1 MWVMAVDT
9 SVLTGSVALVQDGEV
24 MSEKRVESSSSHAR
38 MLLSVIDETL
48 RSRGL
53 RARDLG
59 ALVATAGPGS
69 FTGLRIG
76 ISTIKGLAYG
86 LGIQAVGVPTL
97 DAMASRV
104 ASSDLPLCPLL
115 DARKSEVYCGFYRR
129 RGDRLEK
136 VTDPMVLPPVKL
148 CSMVEQ
154 PTLFFGEGIRVY
166 SSLLKRELGEKACF
180 LEEDGLETVA
190 AAAAR
195 IGWQSLPAC
204 VQRTGRSG
212 AVEAPSPKLELLYV
226 RPSEAEFKRQSGGE
240 ERRA

>member
-1 MWVMAVDT
+1 LSLRLDKMNNRDVYQDP
-9 SVLTGSVALVQDGEV
+9 LV
-24 MSEKRVESSSSHAR
+24 
-38 MLLSVIDETL
+38 
-48 RSRGL
+48 SRYT
-53 RARDLG
+53 DKEMQNI
-59 ALVATAGPGS
+59 
-69 FTGLRIG
+69 F
-76 ISTIKGLAYG
+76 
-86 LGIQAVGVPTL
+86 
-97 DAMASRV
+97 
-104 ASSDLPLCPLL
+104 SDNFKSKPLPC
-115 DARKSEVYCGFYRR
+115 RKSEVYCGFYRR

>member
-9 SVLTGSVALVQDGEV
+9 SVQTGSVALVRDGEV
-24 MSEKRVESSSSHAR
+24 MSEKLVESSSSHAR
-38 MLLSVIDETL
+38 MLLSVMDETL
-48 RSRGL
+48 RNLSL
-53 RARDLG
+53 KATDLG
-59 ALVATAGPGS
+59 GLIVTVGPGS

-76 ISTIKGLAYG
+76 ISTVKGLAYG
-86 LGIQAVGVPTL
+86 LWIQAVGVPTL

-104 ASSDLPLCPLL
+104 LISDLSLCPLL

-129 RGDRLEK
+129 RGDQLEK
-136 VTDPMVLPPVKL
+136 VTDPMVLTPIKL
-148 CSMVEQ
+148 CNMVVQ
-154 PTLFFGEGIRVY
+154 PTLFFGEGVSVY
-166 SSLLKRELGEKACF
+166 SSFLKRELGERARF

-195 IGWQSLPAC
+195 IGWQSL
-204 VQRTGRSG
+204 SG

-226 RPSEAEFKRQSGGE
+226 RPSEAEFKRPSRGE